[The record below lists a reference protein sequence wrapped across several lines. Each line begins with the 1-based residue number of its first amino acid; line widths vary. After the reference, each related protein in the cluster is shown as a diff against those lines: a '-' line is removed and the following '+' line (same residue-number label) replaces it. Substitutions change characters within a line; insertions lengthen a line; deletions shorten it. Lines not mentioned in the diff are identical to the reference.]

1 MRSIEQKVLE
11 LVGEQ
16 AGLDPKEVSLN
27 SKFED
32 LNLDS
37 VAIVELVFTLEE
49 TFKISIPF
57 EGLDESELKRNFN
70 TVSSLINLLKSLLQK
85 NAKGK
90 CRNIISRRSSTRST
104 TPKKLFYMKKKHS
117 GCFAFF

>member
-1 MRSIEQKVLE
+1 MSSIEQKVLE

-16 AGLDPKEVSLN
+16 AGIDPKEVSLN
-27 SKFED
+27 SKFEE

-37 VAIVELVFTLEE
+37 VAIVELVFMLEE

-70 TVSSLINLLKSLLQK
+70 TVSSLINLLEDLLQK
-85 NAKGK
+85 NA
-90 CRNIISRRSSTRST
+90 
-104 TPKKLFYMKKKHS
+104 
-117 GCFAFF
+117 

>member
-16 AGLDPKEVSLN
+16 AGIDPKEVSLN
-27 SKFED
+27 SKFEE

-37 VAIVELVFTLEE
+37 VAIVELVFMLEE

-57 EGLDESELKRNFN
+57 EGLDETELKRNFN
-70 TVSSLINLLKSLLQK
+70 TVSSLINLLEDLLQK
-85 NAKGK
+85 NA
-90 CRNIISRRSSTRST
+90 
-104 TPKKLFYMKKKHS
+104 
-117 GCFAFF
+117 

>member
-1 MRSIEQKVLE
+1 MGSIEQKVLE

-16 AGLDPKEVSLN
+16 AGIDPKEISLN

-32 LNLDS
+32 LKLDS
-37 VAIVELVFTLEE
+37 VAIVELVFMLEE

-70 TVSSLINLLKSLLQK
+70 TVSSLINLLEDLLMK
-85 NAKGK
+85 NA
-90 CRNIISRRSSTRST
+90 
-104 TPKKLFYMKKKHS
+104 
-117 GCFAFF
+117 

>member
-1 MRSIEQKVLE
+1 MGSIEQKVLE

-16 AGLDPKEVSLN
+16 AGIDPKKISLS
-27 SKFED
+27 SKFEE

-37 VAIVELVFTLEE
+37 VALVELVFMLEE

-70 TVSSLINLLKSLLQK
+70 TVSSLINLLEDLLMK
-85 NAKGK
+85 NA
-90 CRNIISRRSSTRST
+90 
-104 TPKKLFYMKKKHS
+104 
-117 GCFAFF
+117 

>member
-1 MRSIEQKVLE
+1 MRSIEKKVLE

-70 TVSSLINLLKSLLQK
+70 TVSSLINLLEDLLQK
-85 NAKGK
+85 NA
-90 CRNIISRRSSTRST
+90 
-104 TPKKLFYMKKKHS
+104 
-117 GCFAFF
+117 

>member
-57 EGLDESELKRNFN
+57 EGLDESELKRNFY
-70 TVSSLINLLKSLLQK
+70 TVSSLVNLLEELLKK
-85 NAKGK
+85 NA
-90 CRNIISRRSSTRST
+90 
-104 TPKKLFYMKKKHS
+104 
-117 GCFAFF
+117 

>member
-1 MRSIEQKVLE
+1 MDNVEEQVLE

-16 AGLDPKEVSLN
+16 ADIDSHEICLN

-37 VAIVELVFTLEE
+37 VAIVELVFLLEE

-57 EGLDESELKRNFN
+57 EGVDESELKRNFH
-70 TVSSLINLLKSLLQK
+70 TVSSLINHLKEILAK
-85 NAKGK
+85 ND
-90 CRNIISRRSSTRST
+90 
-104 TPKKLFYMKKKHS
+104 
-117 GCFAFF
+117 

>member
-1 MRSIEQKVLE
+1 MVSIEEKVLE

-16 AGLDPKEVSLN
+16 AGIDPKEVSLN
-27 SKFED
+27 SKFEE

-37 VAIVELVFTLEE
+37 VAIVELVFMLEE

-70 TVSSLINLLKSLLQK
+70 TVSSLINLLKNLLQK
-85 NAKGK
+85 NA
-90 CRNIISRRSSTRST
+90 
-104 TPKKLFYMKKKHS
+104 
-117 GCFAFF
+117 

>member
-1 MRSIEQKVLE
+1 MGSIEQKVLE

-16 AGLDPKEVSLN
+16 AGLNPKEVSLN

-37 VAIVELVFTLEE
+37 VAIVELVFMLEE

-70 TVSSLINLLKSLLQK
+70 TVSSLINLLEDLLQK
-85 NAKGK
+85 NA
-90 CRNIISRRSSTRST
+90 
-104 TPKKLFYMKKKHS
+104 
-117 GCFAFF
+117 